1 MPSPGVSSDP
11 RPLVAPLKQRPIRFS
26 PFDQHHYQRLIR
38 AREEAIRHVLHGDIM
53 GWLNASDLLHTNGLF
68 VVGSVFASLRAV
80 EWLTGRPARFN
91 PNGMTVD
98 IRTLPS

>member
-11 RPLVAPLKQRPIRFS
+11 RPLVAPQKQIPIKFS
-26 PFDQHHYQRLIR
+26 PFDLHHYQRLIR
-38 AREEAIRHVLHGDIM
+38 
-53 GWLNASDLLHTNGLF
+53 ASDLLHTNGLF

-80 EWLTGRPARFN
+80 EWLTGRSTRFD